1 MYKKSIISTIKISFI
16 YFAVLYSVCMIA
28 SIFFRSNG
36 VVHNLIYLAAD
47 ILAVIV
53 TVLFTKKH
61 FGISVRNYISL
72 EDVNCKKIFACILV
86 GASSTILIQ
95 ELTAMIWTD
104 ILHTT
109 KLPSS
114 ETTTGS
120 IAALLILCF
129 NNVIIGPI
137 AEELTFRGC
146 CFECV
151 KKQSNTAFAVILT
164 SVIFGVLHF
173 GGGWHMLSCALA
185 GAVFAF
191 AYIFTKN
198 IVYSIVTHM
207 SCNAAP
213 CIFAFME
220 YNHISVTAPKSGYI
234 FFTAPVFII
243 GIFLFAISVG
253 YIVINYYRQKRKNI
267 GIG

>member
-1 MYKKSIISTIKISFI
+1 MYIKSMISTIKIAFI
-16 YFAVLYSVCMIA
+16 YYVTLISVCMIA
-28 SIFFRSNG
+28 IIFFKSNG

-47 ILAVIV
+47 ILAVTV
-53 TVLFTKKH
+53 TALFTKKH

-72 EDVNCKKIFACILV
+72 EDVNCKKIFACMLV

-114 ETTTGS
+114 ETTTRS
-120 IAALLILCF
+120 IAALLILC
-129 NNVIIGPI
+129 IGDVMIGSI
-137 AEELTFRGC
+137 AEELAFRGC

-151 KKQSNTAFAVILT
+151 KKQSNAAFAFILT

-173 GGGWHMLSCALA
+173 GGGWHMLSCVLA
-185 GAVFAF
+185 GAIFAF
-191 AYIFTKN
+191 TYLFTRN

-207 SCNAAP
+207 SSNAVLY
-213 CIFAFME
+213 IFALME

-243 GIFLFAISVG
+243 GIFLFAIGVG
-253 YIVINYYRQKRKNI
+253 FILINYYRQKRKNI
-267 GIG
+267 GI